1 MADVKEMAEKAGK
14 TINDNKDQILK
25 FVNEHKDDEQVKQA
39 VNKAKDGIQKI
50 FNKDDSQQQ

>member
-1 MADVKEMAEKAGK
+1 MADVREMAEKAGK

>member
-1 MADVKEMAEKAGK
+1 MADIKEMAEKAGK